1 MKVFNLRCGLEHGFE
16 GWFSSEDD
24 FQSQLGRGLLTCPL
38 CGDARVARVPSAPRL
53 NLGASAD
60 SREPSAVSAQ
70 PAAPS
75 PDAGTS
81 LQVAWMRMVR
91 HVLENTDDVGERFAD
106 EARRMHH
113 GETETRGIR
122 GRATPQEALELIEEG
137 IDVLPLPVPA
147 ALNGPLQ

>member
-24 FQSQLGRGLLTCPL
+24 FQSQLAQGLLTCPL
-38 CGDARVARVPSAPRL
+38 CGDAHVSRTPSAPRL
-53 NLGASAD
+53 NLGAAPAPGITAGS
-60 SREPSAVSAQ
+60 PAQ
-70 PAAPS
+70 AAPQ
-75 PDAGTS
+75 DAGAT
-81 LQVAWMRMVR
+81 LQAAWMRMVR
-91 HVLENTDDVGERFAD
+91 HVLENTDDVGERFAE

-122 GRATPQEALELIEEG
+122 GRASPQEALELLDEG
-137 IDVLPLPVPA
+137 IEVLPLPLPA